1 MNKKMKHLS
10 AIDGEVS
17 RNPPKLPTF
26 AKASVG
32 YPLRIHPRTNVRGLL
47 RRRIKVFQITHGL
60 GAGGAERLVFE
71 LAARLPKLG
80 FEVTTVTVLEGG
92 PLEKDFERAGLKVI
106 KLRKRGLLGRG
117 TIEDLTE
124 LFKREKPDIV
134 HTHLFLADMWARI
147 AAKRA
152 GVPVIV
158 TTEHNVNVEYKWKHH
173 EVNRRLQS
181 LNKAFIAVSGE
192 VKKELMRQDKVP
204 AQKIHVIL
212 NGIDLARVENRGAK
226 KFHAPPRLITVGRL
240 FKQKDHETLLR
251 AVAEIS
257 TAWNLRIIGTGPL
270 EKHLKTLAKKLG
282 IDSKVEFIGFRED
295 VPKLLAES
303 DVFCFPSRW
312 EGLGLAVIEAAAAG
326 LPVIATDL
334 PALKEVFKSG
344 EVKFVKSGD
353 VDGWVRAITEI
364 FEQPAPALKIAAKTQ
379 ARIKQRFSI
388 DRMVKEYA
396 ELYSKLLA

>member
-1 MNKKMKHLS
+1 MKK
-10 AIDGEVS
+10 
-17 RNPPKLPTF
+17 
-26 AKASVG
+26 
-32 YPLRIHPRTNVRGLL
+32 
-47 RRRIKVFQITHGL
+47 IKIFQITHGL

-71 LAARLPKLG
+71 LAARLPKFG
-80 FEVTTVTVLEGG
+80 FEVTTVVVLEGG

-134 HTHLFLADMWARI
+134 HTHLFLADMWART

-152 GVPVIV
+152 GVPVII
-158 TTEHNVNVEYKWKHH
+158 TTEHNVNVEYRWKHRAI
-173 EVNRRLQS
+173 NRRLQT
-181 LNKAFIAVSGE
+181 LNQAFIAVSGQ
-192 VKKELMRQDKVP
+192 VKKELMRRDKVP

-212 NGIDLARVENRGAK
+212 NGIDLPRVIDRGSR
-226 KFHAPPRLITVGRL
+226 KFHAPLRLIAVGRL

-270 EKHLKTLAKKLG
+270 EKHLKALAKKLG
-282 IDSKVEFIGFRED
+282 IDSKVEFIGFRND

-312 EGLGLAVIEAAAAG
+312 EGLGLAAIEAAAAG

-364 FEQPAPALKIAAKTQ
+364 FEQPTPALKTAAKTQ
-379 ARIKQRFSI
+379 MRIKQRFSI
-388 DRMVKEYA
+388 DRMAKEYA